1 MGKELKIFQYGKI
14 ETLNPNNKFQFC
26 HIENFPRE
34 DGKKKYNNHTH
45 RHRQSVPS
53 LTLVGYYCQREFF
66 PFINSTPHVSISL
79 LLVTQ
84 QIMDDGGGVASSEL
98 FVVFLWEKW
107 GRE

>member
-1 MGKELKIFQYGKI
+1 LQNFRYGKI

-34 DGKKKYNNHTH
+34 DSKKKHNNHTH
-45 RHRQSVPS
+45 THTHSVPS
-53 LTLVGYYCQREFF
+53 LTPVGTIVNANFF
-66 PFINSTPHVSISL
+66 LSLFIPPHVSNSL

-98 FVVFLWEKW
+98 FVGFLLEKW